1 MRAFDRTR
9 RFWLST
15 TLRIDPSCGVSV
27 PDWMP
32 AWATVVLLV
41 LAAPGWLGM
50 FLVDWV
56 NGQVLPDMPVAL
68 VSQFLMYFGLG
79 HLVALAIRKIGSRQ
93 MRPQER

>member
-1 MRAFDRTR
+1 
-9 RFWLST
+9 
-15 TLRIDPSCGVSV
+15 
-27 PDWMP
+27 
-32 AWATVVLLV
+32 
-41 LAAPGWLGM
+41 M